1 MQAFVDVSAGH
12 AGAHGFVASSASA
25 GVTGEGVFADLVKG
39 ASGRAFGAF
48 IDVNAGAVIG
58 SF

>member
-1 MQAFVDVSAGH
+1 MQALVDVSARH

-25 GVTGEGVFADLVKG
+25 GVAGEGVFADLVKG
-39 ASGRAFGAF
+39 ASGGAFGAF
-48 IDVNAGAVIG
+48 VDVNASAVVG